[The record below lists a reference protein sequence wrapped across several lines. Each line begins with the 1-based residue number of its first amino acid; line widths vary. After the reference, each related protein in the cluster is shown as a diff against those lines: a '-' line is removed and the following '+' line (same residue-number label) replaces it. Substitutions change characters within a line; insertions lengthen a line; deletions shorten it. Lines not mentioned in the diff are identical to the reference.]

1 MVIWNRELKKLV
13 AVLSG
18 LLMVGCAAPEDIF
31 GSLDDPSGGDDHIF
45 GGSSSPEGG
54 VGSGASGGDSSSGLA
69 SCTPVADLLCGSHAV
84 GDSSDFNSGAT
95 DVLDSYPIAVGNYD
109 APEVAYSFKATEDG
123 LVSFQLVDPDPT
135 AVDHDIF
142 LLVGDVGCNV
152 DAAVE
157 RGHNSLSFMAE
168 SGEEYY
174 LVVDGYDGD
183 EGAYEVAVEC
193 GAGSSPSPPS
203 PDPATYGECVFG
215 WTSGDMEAA
224 PHLQIAQTAQYQDA
238 SLVPPLVAQQLVQGV
253 QEDGWASVS
262 NIDDVFEYVDSDG
275 VYVFSMIDVLSVER
289 FTWLR
294 FYAGDTEVGYIFVE
308 GGLEQAALVSD
319 GDINECVVEG
329 VSGASGSDSPDSG
342 SSGGTP
348 SGGGGTP
355 SGGDTGSLDAGQVEW
370 SPMDISGWPVTAD
383 LSSVTLSGGQI
394 CLEYDKKDVWP
405 ITHVGAAN
413 VEVVANPWVIAEHNG
428 QWYGRTFEWMR
439 PGQTCKNR
447 SSVAGD
453 HTGAWPF
460 APGET
465 FQPTPGVTYYF
476 MVSAPARFGSI
487 MTVAERSN
495 LVPVV
500 WN

>member
-1 MVIWNRELKKLV
+1 MVFSKSHVQNFV
-13 AVLSG
+13 AVLAG
-18 LLMVGCAAPEDIF
+18 LTFVGCGFPSDII
-31 GSLDDPSGGDDHIF
+31 GSVDDLTSGGDDIF

-54 VGSGASGGDSSSGLA
+54 SGSGAGAGTGSGLA
-69 SCTPVADLLCGSHAV
+69 SCAPVTELACGSHAV
-84 GDSSDFNSGAT
+84 GDTSDFNSGAT

-109 APEVAYSFKATEDG
+109 APEVTYSFKASTDG
-123 LVSFQLVDPDPT
+123 LVSFQFVDPDPT

-142 LLVGDVGCNV
+142 LLFGDIGCNV
-152 DAAVE
+152 DSAIE
-157 RGHNSLSFMAE
+157 RGHSSLSFMAE
-168 SGEEYY
+168 AGEEYY

-193 GAGSSPSPPS
+193 DASSSSSTSS
-203 PDPATYGECVFG
+203 PDPAIYGECLFG
-215 WTSGDMEAA
+215 WTSSDMDSA
-224 PHLQIAQTAQYQDA
+224 PHLQIAQIGQYLEA
-238 SLVPPLVAQQLVQGV
+238 SLVPPLVAQQLVQGI
-253 QEDGWASVS
+253 QQDGWASVS
-262 NIDDVFEYVDSDG
+262 TIDDIFEFVDPDG
-275 VYVFSMIDVLSVER
+275 VYVRSVLDSLSGDR

-294 FYAGDTEVGYIFVE
+294 FFAGDTEVGYIFRE

-319 GDINECVVEG
+319 GDVNECIVQG
-329 VSGASGSDSPDSG
+329 ISSPSGTGSPDPG
-342 SSGGTP
+342 SSGGSS
-348 SGGGGTP
+348 SGGG
-355 SGGDTGSLDAGQVEW
+355 SGSLDAGQVEW
-370 SPMDISGWPVTAD
+370 SPMDISGWPVTAN
-383 LSSVTLSGGQI
+383 LSSVELSGGQI

-405 ITHVGAAN
+405 ITHVGSAN
-413 VEVVANPWVIAEHNG
+413 VEVVANPWVIAEDNG

-460 APGET
+460 APGES

-476 MVSAPARFGSI
+476 MVSAPARFGSV